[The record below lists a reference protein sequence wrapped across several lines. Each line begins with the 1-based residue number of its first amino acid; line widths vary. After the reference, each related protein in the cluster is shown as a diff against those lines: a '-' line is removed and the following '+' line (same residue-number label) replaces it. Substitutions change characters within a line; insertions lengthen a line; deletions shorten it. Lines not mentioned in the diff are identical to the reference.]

1 MGACIV
7 LLTLLVAPC
16 WLLAGFAAVWLFIF
30 MTGADFTVSS
40 ISVADLNKTV
50 VLQYS
55 NNKHLGLTYLTLL
68 MQDASSVM
76 SEMETS
82 SLVGVEQAFLVAL
95 IFSGVVFSSTA
106 LSQTSIADGK
116 TWSSPHLSG
125 LLTLSLRDVEDFV
138 DVMYLDDTLQEGK
151 VLFFTD

>member
-1 MGACIV
+1 
-7 LLTLLVAPC
+7 
-16 WLLAGFAAVWLFIF
+16 

-40 ISVADLNKTV
+40 ISVADLNKSL
-50 VLQYS
+50 VLQCS
-55 NNKHLGLTYLTLL
+55 NNKHLGLAYLTLL

-106 LSQTSIADGK
+106 LSQTSIAEGK
-116 TWSSPHLSG
+116 T
-125 LLTLSLRDVEDFV
+125 
-138 DVMYLDDTLQEGK
+138 
-151 VLFFTD
+151 

>member
-1 MGACIV
+1 
-7 LLTLLVAPC
+7 
-16 WLLAGFAAVWLFIF
+16 

-106 LSQTSIADGK
+106 LSQTSVAEGK
-116 TWSSPHLSG
+116 T
-125 LLTLSLRDVEDFV
+125 
-138 DVMYLDDTLQEGK
+138 
-151 VLFFTD
+151 